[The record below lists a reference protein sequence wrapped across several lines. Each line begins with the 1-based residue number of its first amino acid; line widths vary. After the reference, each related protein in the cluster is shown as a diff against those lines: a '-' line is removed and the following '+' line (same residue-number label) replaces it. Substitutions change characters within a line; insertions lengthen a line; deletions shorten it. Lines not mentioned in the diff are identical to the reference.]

1 MAKCNQLEPLEVL
14 QWLWENESTL
24 PKNPTDLLKRVGW
37 VFAQRA
43 GLHQNIS
50 DMGYGMVS
58 EMISDLTIHAGAPAK
73 L

>member
-24 PKNPTDLLKRVGW
+24 PKNPTDLLKRRVGLCP
-37 VFAQRA
+37 AA

-50 DMGYGMVS
+50 DMGYGW
-58 EMISDLTIHAGAPAK
+58 
-73 L
+73 